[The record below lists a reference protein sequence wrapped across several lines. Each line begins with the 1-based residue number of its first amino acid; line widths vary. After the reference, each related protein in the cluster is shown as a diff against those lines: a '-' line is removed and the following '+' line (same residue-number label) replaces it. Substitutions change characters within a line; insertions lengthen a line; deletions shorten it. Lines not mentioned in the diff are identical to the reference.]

1 MIIWNMFITMTKQIA
16 CFHILHRCYFET
28 LVKVLKELRKQVAQQ
43 KNVPPYVVFQ
53 DPSLEDMAINYP
65 CNEEELKNIVGV
77 GVGKAMKYG
86 KVFIET
92 IKKYVEENDI
102 ERPNDFVIKSTVNKS
117 VLKVHIIQNID
128 RKIPLEDIADAKG
141 KSVDDIIEEIEAIVF
156 SGTKINLN
164 YFIDEILDEEQ
175 QSEIFD
181 YFQESDSDSIEA
193 AKEEFDGEYEEEELR
208 LMRIKFLS
216 ELAN

>member
-1 MIIWNMFITMTKQIA
+1 
-16 CFHILHRCYFET
+16 
-28 LVKVLKELRKQVAQQ
+28 
-43 KNVPPYVVFQ
+43 
-53 DPSLEDMAINYP
+53 MAINYP
-65 CNEEELKNIVGV
+65 CNEEELRNIVGV

-86 KVFIET
+86 KVFIEI
-92 IKKYVEENDI
+92 IKKYVEQNDI

-117 VLKVHIIQNID
+117 VLKVYIIQNID
-128 RKIPLEDIADAKG
+128 RKIPLEDIADSKG
-141 KSVDDIIEEIEAIVF
+141 KSVDEIIDEIEAIVY

-164 YFIDEILDEEQ
+164 YFIDEILDEDQ
-175 QSEIFD
+175 QNEIFD
-181 YFQESDSDSIEA
+181 YFKEAESDSIQF